1 MVGPMR
7 PARRARR
14 SNRVMA
20 VAAVALTVALVAG
33 CDPASPAP
41 GPGGASGAGDG
52 TATPTELRTVP
63 PGFLECSDDPDPKEL
78 QLADVDLATA
88 TWSTP
93 PDFEVVTSY
102 HEDNPVETIEST
114 WYAEPTSPPLPTLNV
129 LNVLN
134 VVLYSGLDWGDVADD
149 CGRVPLSAIETRL
162 ADYREQIDAEPLT
175 DASMTTVAG
184 LPALEQ
190 DIGLASYDYHGY
202 WLFAETQLLH
212 VYCQWTSGNRDVIEA
227 GCGPLVDSVQVG

>member
-1 MVGPMR
+1 MGHRIR
-7 PARRARR
+7 PARRAT
-14 SNRVMA
+14 A
-20 VAAVALTVALVAG
+20 VAAAVLAIALVAG
-33 CDPASPAP
+33 CDQESPAP
-41 GPGGASGAGDG
+41 GPDGPTGAGGG
-52 TATPTELRTVP
+52 TGATPTEPRTVP

-93 PDFEVVTSY
+93 STFEVVTTY

-114 WYAEPTSPPLPTLNV
+114 WYAEPTSPPLPT

-162 ADYREQIDAEPLT
+162 ASYRDQIDAEPLT
-175 DASMTTVAG
+175 EASMTTVAG

-202 WLFAETQLLH
+202 WLFSETQLLH

>member
-1 MVGPMR
+1 MGA
-7 PARRARR
+7 PARRT
-14 SNRVMA
+14 VPA
-20 VAAVALTVALVAG
+20 VAAMALAIILLAG
-33 CDPASPAP
+33 CDQVGPTP
-41 GPGGASGAGDG
+41 GPEGPTGAGEGSGAAP
-52 TATPTELRTVP
+52 TAPPTVP
-63 PGFLECSDDPDPKEL
+63 PGLLECREDPDPKQL

-93 PDFEVVTSY
+93 SDFEVVTNY
-102 HEDNPVETIEST
+102 HEDNPVETIETT
-114 WYAEPTSPPLPTLNV
+114 WYAEPTDPRLPT

-162 ADYREQIDAEPLT
+162 ASYRDQIDAVPLT
-175 DASMTTVAG
+175 DAAMTTVAG

-202 WLFAETQLLH
+202 WVFSETQLLH
-212 VYCQWTSGNRDVIEA
+212 VYCQWTEGNRDVIDA
-227 GCGPLVDSVQVG
+227 GCGPLVDSVRVG